1 MQEEFFLK
9 RKRIAGIRA
18 EYKLCVLFTLSR
30 TGLGY
35 WPPYYGGVAGVLEK
49 KTLYRRAI
57 LW

>member
-1 MQEEFFLK
+1 MQEEFFVM
-9 RKRIAGIRA
+9 RERIARIRS

-30 TGLGY
+30 SGLGIRL
-35 WPPYYGGVAGVLEK
+35 PQYGSVAGVLRK